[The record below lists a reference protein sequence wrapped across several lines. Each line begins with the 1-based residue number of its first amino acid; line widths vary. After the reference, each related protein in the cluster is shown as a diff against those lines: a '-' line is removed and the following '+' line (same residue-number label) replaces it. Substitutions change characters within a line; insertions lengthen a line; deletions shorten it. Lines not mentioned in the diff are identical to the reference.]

1 MDKIIQAIRNKK
13 SFKEVAIMEFAPSGK
28 WADSI
33 AASLGDKMKTTQ
45 LRKVF
50 TAIKLIEQNV
60 RGKKKDEP
68 LDAPSLYM
76 MMPHLAYAK
85 ARKLINDDFY
95 NLMKEIL
102 GDGKSGKIQ
111 TVEDFLRFAEFM
123 TAIVAYHKQYGK

>member
-111 TVEDFLRFAEFM
+111 L
-123 TAIVAYHKQYGK
+123 